1 MNELIFAQAYV
12 PRNSTVESRSGVQI
26 SKNLMSY
33 ILDIRNFLRFNAI
46 HSASS

>member
-1 MNELIFAQAYV
+1 MNELNFTQAQV

-33 ILDIRNFLRFNAI
+33 LHFGC
-46 HSASS
+46 

>member
-12 PRNSTVESRSGVQI
+12 PRNSTVESCSGVQI